1 MKNKSFVC
9 FAALAAL
16 VLLPGCG
23 LKRTATPLPEAGQSG
38 LLRLVVEE
46 HAVCSASVDSPD
58 HFEFNQRISED
69 VLALR
74 EGWRVPGPATRLK
87 NPNALLSPFGY
98 ALRPHP
104 DDPHYSYQVMRG
116 NEVLVDYITHFWTAT
131 ARADGTDF
139 ALPVENDHGRRLLV
153 SKSGAEPL
161 GEVYAISTM
170 PVYAGN
176 DLVRTEVHGGRV
188 VVMRGDEAIFSTRV
202 KEDMAVS
209 SPLKG
214 FWPWQGG
221 WALEVPH
228 EVFINGQ
235 SVNQQYG
242 FDQVFHWR
250 LLDDE
255 PFFFFVDHKSAG
267 MVGMVYAGQV
277 MSERYDEVV
286 HYRCCEPAAFNA
298 NSNEHMVWFYALRDG
313 TWYYVEAG
321 LFGNSD
327 T

>member
-1 MKNKSFVC
+1 MNTKFFVW
-9 FAALAAL
+9 FAVLAAL
-16 VLLPGCG
+16 ILLPGCG
-23 LKRTATPLPEAGQSG
+23 LVGKPNQLPAAVEIESS
-38 LLRLVVEE
+38 RLVIEE
-46 HAVCSASVDSPD
+46 HAVCSASVDTPD
-58 HFEFNQRISED
+58 HFEFRERIPAN

-74 EGWRVPGPATRLK
+74 EGWRVPDTEMRLK
-87 NPNALLSPFGY
+87 NPNSLLSPFGY

-116 NEVLVDYITHFWTAT
+116 NEVLVDHVTHFWAAT
-131 ARADGTDF
+131 TRADGTDF

-176 DLVRTEVHGGRV
+176 DLVRTEIHGGRV
-188 VVMRGDEAIFSTRV
+188 VVMQGDEAIFSTRV
-202 KEDMAVS
+202 KEDTAVS

-235 SVNQQYG
+235 SVNKQYG

-250 LLDDE
+250 LLDGE
-255 PFFFFVDHKSAG
+255 PFFFFVDRKRDG

-298 NSNEHMVWFYALRDG
+298 NNNEHMVWFYALRDG

-321 LFGNSD
+321 LFADLD

>member
-1 MKNKSFVC
+1 
-9 FAALAAL
+9 
-16 VLLPGCG
+16 
-23 LKRTATPLPEAGQSG
+23 
-38 LLRLVVEE
+38 
-46 HAVCSASVDSPD
+46 
-58 HFEFNQRISED
+58 
-69 VLALR
+69 
-74 EGWRVPGPATRLK
+74 
-87 NPNALLSPFGY
+87 
-98 ALRPHP
+98 
-104 DDPHYSYQVMRG
+104 
-116 NEVLVDYITHFWTAT
+116 
-131 ARADGTDF
+131 
-139 ALPVENDHGRRLLV
+139 
-153 SKSGAEPL
+153 
-161 GEVYAISTM
+161 
-170 PVYAGN
+170 
-176 DLVRTEVHGGRV
+176 
-188 VVMRGDEAIFSTRV
+188 MRGDEAIFSTRV

-250 LLDDE
+250 LLDGE
-255 PFFFFVDHKSAG
+255 PFFFFIDHKRDG

-313 TWYYVEAG
+313 TWYYVETG